1 MNDLVSTAWLGE
13 RLGAP
18 DLVVLDATYM
28 LPGSGRDAQAEFRQA
43 HVPGAV
49 FFDIDAIADA
59 GIPLPHM
66 MPSAEQFARQ
76 VGALG
81 VGDDT
86 DVVVYDAHGLMSAAR
101 AWWMLRAFGHARV
114 AVLDGG
120 LPKWIAEGRPVATGD
135 AAAPSARMFVAR
147 PVPGAVALLDDVAAA
162 SRTGAAQILDARAA
176 ERFTGEAE
184 EIRPGLRRGHVP
196 GSRNLPF
203 TALLDPRDKTL
214 LPVEE
219 IARRIAAAG
228 IDKDRPVITT
238 CGSGVTACVLALG
251 LRLAGA
257 SGVAVY
263 DGSWTEWGQPSD
275 RPVETGP
282 AR

>member
-1 MNDLVSTAWLGE
+1 MDDLVSTAWLGE

-28 LPGSGRDAQAEFRQA
+28 LPGSGRDARAEFRQA
-43 HVPGAV
+43 HVPGAA

-81 VGDDT
+81 VGNDT

-101 AWWMLRAFGHARV
+101 AWWMLRAFGHERV

-120 LPKWIAEGRPVATGD
+120 LPKWIAEGRPVEAGEV
-135 AAAPSARMFVAR
+135 APSPRMFVAR
-147 PVPGAVALLDDVAAA
+147 PVPGAVALQDDVAAA
-162 SRTGAAQILDARAA
+162 SRTGTPQILDARAA

-203 TALLDPRDKTL
+203 AALLDPRDRTL

-257 SGVAVY
+257 PRVAVY

>member
-1 MNDLVSTAWLGE
+1 VNDLVSTAWLGE
-13 RLGAP
+13 RLGLP

-135 AAAPSARMFVAR
+135 ASAPSARTFFAR

>member
-1 MNDLVSTAWLGE
+1 MKDLVSTAWLAD
-13 RLGAP
+13 RLGTP
-18 DLVVLDATYM
+18 RLVVLDATYM
-28 LPGSGRDAQAEFRQA
+28 LPGSGRDARAEFGQR
-43 HVPGAV
+43 HVPGAA

-59 GIPLPHM
+59 SIPLPHM
-66 MPSAEQFARQ
+66 MPSAEQFGRQ
-76 VGALG
+76 VGSLG
-81 VGDDT
+81 VGDDS

-101 AWWMLRAFGHARV
+101 AWWMFRAFGHERV

-120 LPKWIAEGRPVATGD
+120 LPKWIAEGRPVEAGE
-135 AAAPSARMFVAR
+135 AAPTPRTFVAR
-147 PVPGAVALLDDVAAA
+147 AVPGLIAGMADVAAA
-162 SRTGAAQILDARAA
+162 SAGGSPQILDARAA

-203 TALLDPRDKTL
+203 GSLLDPTDKTL
-214 LPVEE
+214 LPPDE

-228 IDKDRPVITT
+228 IDADRPVITT

-251 LRLAGA
+251 LHLTGA
-257 SGVAVY
+257 RQVAVY